1 MEKSYILYTCN
12 SEKAI
17 RRVLPYLIDT
27 INEEYE
33 QIVIVDDLSE
43 DETVPLIVGYI
54 GYLFEDEEHYKFYI
68 NTKTEGKR
76 KSIKK
81 ALKIASGE
89 EKVIIDMRRKL
100 G

>member
-1 MEKSYILYTCN
+1 MKKSYILYTCN

-17 RRVLPYLIDT
+17 KRVLPYLVDKLDDK
-27 INEEYE
+27 NE
-33 QIVIVDDLSE
+33 QIVIIDDMSE

-68 NTKTEGKR
+68 NTKKEGKR

-81 ALKIASGE
+81 AMKIATGE
-89 EKVIIDMRRKL
+89 EKVVIDMRRRL
-100 G
+100 V

>member
-1 MEKSYILYTCN
+1 MKKSYILYTYN

-17 RRVLPYLIDT
+17 KRVLPYLVDKLDDK
-27 INEEYE
+27 NE
-33 QIVIVDDLSE
+33 QIVIIDDMSE

-68 NTKTEGKR
+68 NTKKEGKR

-81 ALKIASGE
+81 AMKIATGE
-89 EKVIIDMRRKL
+89 EKVVIDMRRRL
-100 G
+100 V